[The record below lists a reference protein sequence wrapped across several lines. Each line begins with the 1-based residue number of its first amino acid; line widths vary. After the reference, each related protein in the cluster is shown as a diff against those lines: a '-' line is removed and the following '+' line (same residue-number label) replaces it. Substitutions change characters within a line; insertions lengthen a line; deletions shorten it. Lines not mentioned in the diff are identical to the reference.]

1 MFLQKGM
8 VGSMD
13 YKELIVNL
21 VQKIEDEKLLESIFY
36 IIQKIIGR
44 GI

>member
-1 MFLQKGM
+1 
-8 VGSMD
+8 MD
-13 YKELIVNL
+13 YKELIISL
-21 VQKIEDEKLLESIFY
+21 IQKIDDNKLLESIFY